1 LDWQQRNGYLLS
13 IAHTARMRKLRYR
26 KNWEHCS
33 RPQLLKNKGRIFG
46 IPCASQKVMDTS
58 YRSLMYEYRL
68 VQTIWREANALEGP
82 DGKEVIAAAIRMEE
96 LKRELEERRAAIAA

>member
-1 LDWQQRNGYLLS
+1 
-13 IAHTARMRKLRYR
+13 
-26 KNWEHCS
+26 
-33 RPQLLKNKGRIFG
+33 
-46 IPCASQKVMDTS
+46 MDTS